1 VTIRQVNES
10 LECHSFAVFAIL
22 AAMLYVFYILIV
34 VQIAL
39 GLYSLWDGFE
49 WFRMVR
55 RRLRSHAGFYA
66 PLAAVICPCKGVEPG
81 LKENLAALAQFDYAN
96 YEICFSIS
104 NERDPAAKIAEEV
117 KDGSQKP
124 VHIVFA
130 GPPEGCSGKVQNL
143 IKAVESLPENIEV
156 LVFVDSDARLSRGWL
171 AKLIAPLQD
180 SRLGATTAY
189 RWIIPSRSIGSGGF
203 SSALASAW
211 NGAIATL
218 LGRSRE
224 NFCWG
229 GGTAIRRKTFEDE
242 KVLEAWKGA
251 VSDDLAL
258 TRTLEA
264 AGKPILFCAEC
275 LAATT
280 HPWTPAS
287 LLEFTNRQM
296 LITRVYSPRRWLL
309 GAGANVSYS
318 LTLIYAAVVVL
329 MTMASGD
336 PWVQLA
342 LMAFLMVLL
351 SAIKGALRTIAVVE
365 MLPEWREQL
374 NQWSWVWIVL
384 APVVPFL
391 YTWNFIASLLTR
403 RIRWRNIRYE
413 LVSPSVTRVLNR
425 Y

>member
-1 VTIRQVNES
+1 
-10 LECHSFAVFAIL
+10 
-22 AAMLYVFYILIV
+22 MLDVFYILIV
-34 VQIAL
+34 AQVAL

-55 RRLRSHAGFYA
+55 RRLGSHAGFYA

-81 LKENLAALAQFDYAN
+81 LKENLLALAQFDYPN
-96 YEICFSIS
+96 YEIYFSIS
-104 NERDPAAKIAEEV
+104 SERDPAVKIAEEV
-117 KDGSQKP
+117 KDASLKP

-130 GPPEGCSGKVQNL
+130 GPPDGCSGKVQNL
-143 IKAVESLPENIEV
+143 KKAVESLPENIEV

-171 AKLIAPLQD
+171 KKLIAPLQD
-180 SRLGATTAY
+180 TRLGATTAY
-189 RWIIPSRSIGSGGF
+189 RWIIPSGSMGSGGF
-203 SSALASAW
+203 SSAVASAW

-218 LGRSRE
+218 LGRARE

-229 GGTAIRRKTFEDE
+229 GGTAIRRKTFQDE
-242 KVLEAWKGA
+242 RVFESWRGA

-280 HPWTPAS
+280 HPWTFAS

-296 LITRVYSPRRWLL
+296 LITRVYSPRRWLM
-309 GAGANVSYS
+309 GAAANVSYS
-318 LTLIYAAVVVL
+318 LTLIYAAVVVV
-329 MTMASGD
+329 MTMAAGE
-336 PWVQLA
+336 PWEQFA
-342 LMAFLMVLL
+342 LMALLVVLL
-351 SAIKGALRTIAVVE
+351 SAMKGALRTIAVME
-365 MLPEWREQL
+365 MLPEWRDQL

-384 APVVPFL
+384 APVAPFL
-391 YTWNFIASLLTR
+391 FTWNFIASFLTR
-403 RIRWRNIRYE
+403 RMRWRNIRYE

>member
-1 VTIRQVNES
+1 V
-10 LECHSFAVFAIL
+10 
-22 AAMLYVFYILIV
+22 LYVFYILIV

-55 RRLRSHAGFYA
+55 RRLSSHAGFYA
-66 PLAAVICPCKGVEPG
+66 PLAAVICPCKGIEPG
-81 LKENLAALAQFDYAN
+81 LKENLAALAQFDYPN
-96 YEICFSIS
+96 YEIYFAIA
-104 NERDPAAKIAEEV
+104 NERDPAVKIAEEL
-117 KDGSQKP
+117 KNAGARP

-143 IKAVESLPENIEV
+143 KKAVESLPENIEV

-171 AKLIAPLQD
+171 AKLIAPLHD
-180 SRLGATTAY
+180 TRVGATTAY

-211 NGAIATL
+211 NGSIATL
-218 LGRSRE
+218 LGRPRE

-242 KVLEAWKGA
+242 GVPEAWKGA

-258 TRTLEA
+258 TRALEA

-296 LITRVYSPRRWLL
+296 LIARVYSPRRWLM
-309 GAGANVSYS
+309 GAAANVSYS

-329 MTMASGD
+329 MTMAGGD

-342 LMAFLMVLL
+342 LMALLVVLL
-351 SAIKGALRTIAVVE
+351 PAIKGALRTIAVAE
-365 MLPEWREQL
+365 MLPEWRDQL
-374 NQWSWVWIVL
+374 NQWSWVWVVL

-391 YTWNFIASLLTR
+391 FTWNFIASLLTR

>member
-1 VTIRQVNES
+1 VCRA
-10 LECHSFAVFAIL
+10 FAVFAIL
-22 AAMLYVFYILIV
+22 APVLYVFYILIV

-39 GLYSLWDGFE
+39 GLYSLWDGFG

-55 RRLRSHAGFYA
+55 QRLRSHAGFYA
-66 PLAAVICPCKGVEPG
+66 PLAAVICPCKGIEPG
-81 LKENLAALAQFDYAN
+81 LKENLAALARFDYPN
-96 YEICFSIS
+96 YEIYFTIAS
-104 NERDPAAKIAEEV
+104 ERDPAVKIAEEV
-117 KDGSQKP
+117 KGASLRP
-124 VHIVFA
+124 AHIVFA
-130 GPPEGCSGKVQNL
+130 GPPEGRSGKVQNL
-143 IKAVESLPENIEV
+143 MRAVESLPENIEV
-156 LVFVDSDARLSRGWL
+156 LVFVDSDARFSRGWL
-171 AKLIAPLQD
+171 TKLIAPLQNP
-180 SRLGATTAY
+180 RMGATTAY

-218 LGRSRE
+218 LGRPRE

-229 GGTAIRRKTFEDE
+229 GGTAIRRKTFEE
-242 KVLEAWKGA
+242 IKVLDAWKGA

-258 TRTLEA
+258 TRALEA
-264 AGKPILFCAEC
+264 ADKPILFCPEC

-280 HPWTPAS
+280 HPWTTAS

-296 LITRVYSPRRWLL
+296 LIVRVYSPRRWLM
-309 GAGANVSYS
+309 GAAANISYS
-318 LTLIYAAVVVL
+318 ITLIYAAVVVL
-329 MTMASGD
+329 LTMAGGD
-336 PWVQLA
+336 PWAQLA
-342 LMAFLMVLL
+342 LVASLVVLL

-365 MLPEWREQL
+365 MLPEWRDQL

-391 YTWNFIASLLTR
+391 FTSNFIASLLTR
-403 RIRWRNIRYE
+403 RMRWRNIRYE

>member
-1 VTIRQVNES
+1 MTIPQVNEWPK
-10 LECHSFAVFAIL
+10 CRSFAVFAIL

-34 VQIAL
+34 AQIAL

-66 PLAAVICPCKGVEPG
+66 PLAAVICPCKGVESG
-81 LKENLAALAQFDYAN
+81 LKENLAALTQFDYRN
-96 YEICFSIS
+96 YEIYFSIA

-117 KDGSQKP
+117 KGASQKP

-143 IKAVESLPENIEV
+143 KKAVESLPENIEV
-156 LVFVDSDARLSRGWL
+156 LIFVDSDARLSRGWL

-224 NFCWG
+224 NFSWG

-280 HPWTPAS
+280 HSWTPAS
-287 LLEFTNRQM
+287 VLEFTNRQM

-309 GAGANVSYS
+309 GAAANVSYS

-329 MTMASGD
+329 VTMASGD
-336 PWVQLA
+336 PWVQFA
-342 LMAFLMVLL
+342 LMTFLVVLF
-351 SAIKGALRTIAVVE
+351 SAIKGALRTIAVME

>member
-1 VTIRQVNES
+1 MTIPQVNEW
-10 LECHSFAVFAIL
+10 LKCHSFAVFAIL

-39 GLYSLWDGFE
+39 GLYSLWEGFE
-49 WFRMVR
+49 WLRMVR

-66 PLAAVICPCKGVEPG
+66 PLAAVICPCKGVESG
-81 LKENLAALAQFDYAN
+81 LKENLTALTQFDYPN
-96 YEICFSIS
+96 YEIYFSIG
-104 NERDPAAKIAEEV
+104 NERDPAAKIAGEV
-117 KDGSQKP
+117 KDASRKP

-143 IKAVESLPENIEV
+143 KKAVESLPGNIEV

-287 LLEFTNRQM
+287 LLDFTNRQM
-296 LITRVYSPRRWLL
+296 LITRVYAPRRWLW
-309 GAGANVSYS
+309 GRAR
-318 LTLIYAAVVVL
+318 TYAF
-329 MTMASGD
+329 S
-336 PWVQLA
+336 
-342 LMAFLMVLL
+342 
-351 SAIKGALRTIAVVE
+351 I
-365 MLPEWREQL
+365 
-374 NQWSWVWIVL
+374 N
-384 APVVPFL
+384 
-391 YTWNFIASLLTR
+391 
-403 RIRWRNIRYE
+403 
-413 LVSPSVTRVLNR
+413 
-425 Y
+425 